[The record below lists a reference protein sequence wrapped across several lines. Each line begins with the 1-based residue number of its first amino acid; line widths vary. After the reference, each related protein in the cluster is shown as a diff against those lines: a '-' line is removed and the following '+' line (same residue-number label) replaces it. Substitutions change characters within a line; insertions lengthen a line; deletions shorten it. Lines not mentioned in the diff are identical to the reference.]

1 MEAQT
6 ASAKEASR
14 EAVMTFAL
22 VFIVIKVSSLSL
34 KKCPARSGKTGCG
47 EPLYVSLKLYHGRP
61 GLSTGIV

>member
-34 KKCPARSGKTGCG
+34 KKCPAESGKTGMRRAAVG
-47 EPLYVSLKLYHGRP
+47 FIYL
-61 GLSTGIV
+61 